1 MISKKLKLGGAA
13 LALSVALLA
22 GSSMSAYANVP
33 DDVNTAG
40 TNETA
45 QSVSSESADKNTTES
60 TTESAAKSDAESTA
74 ASVESDQ
81 NKAEGRVT
89 GTASQTSDSESDDGV
104 LTPSGNMSLV
114 DNVKE
119 EDKENLDF
127 MTVTSKDGHVF
138 YIVID
143 HSSNAENVY
152 FLNQVDESD
161 LMALMTDD
169 EKKAIEE
176 TADTEKETGEAVT
189 PSVKTDSAET
199 DTDQAET
206 ENKKN
211 EVRSAMDNNLI
222 MGAVFGVIGLVLIG
236 AYYFL
241 KIRPKKKGASIE
253 DDLEFY
259 DDEEYENEDEADAE
273 PAFEEEEE
281 ETRQK
286 PDQEDVSSEE
296 DPEKGAR
303 E

>member
-1 MISKKLKLGGAA
+1 MISKKLKMGGAS
-13 LALSVALLA
+13 LALSLALLA
-22 GSSMSAYANVP
+22 GSSVSAYANVP
-33 DDVNTAG
+33 DSVDTAG
-40 TNETA
+40 TKETV

-60 TTESAAKSDAESTA
+60 AAKSDAENTA
-74 ASVESDQ
+74 ASNESNE

-89 GTASQTSDSESDDGV
+89 GTASQTSDSETDDGV

-161 LMALMTDD
+161 LMALMTDE

-176 TADTEKETGEAVT
+176 TADTEKETEEAVT

-199 DTDQAET
+199 DMGQAET
-206 ENKKN
+206 ENNKKN
-211 EVRSAMDNNLI
+211 EVRSAMNNNLI

-253 DDLEFY
+253 DDLDFY
-259 DDEEYENEDEADAE
+259 DDEEYENEDEE
-273 PAFEEEEE
+273 PAFEEEEQ
-281 ETRQK
+281 ETGQK
-286 PDQEDVSSEE
+286 PDQEDTSS
-296 DPEKGAR
+296 DKDSEKGAR

>member
-13 LALSVALLA
+13 LALSVAMLA

-89 GTASQTSDSESDDGV
+89 GTASQTSDSESNDGV

-161 LMALMTDD
+161 LMALMTDE

-176 TADTEKETGEAVT
+176 TADTEKETEEAVT

-199 DTDQAET
+199 DTSQAET
-206 ENKKN
+206 ENNKKN
-211 EVRSAMDNNLI
+211 EVRSAMNNNLI
-222 MGAVFGVIGLVLIG
+222 IGAVFGVIGLVLIG

-259 DDEEYENEDEADAE
+259 DDEEYENEDEE
-273 PAFEEEEE
+273 PAFEEEEQ
-281 ETRQK
+281 ETGQK
-286 PDQEDVSSEE
+286 PDQEDTSSDK

>member
-1 MISKKLKLGGAA
+1 MISKKLKMGGAS
-13 LALSVALLA
+13 LALSLALLA
-22 GSSMSAYANVP
+22 GSSVSAYANVP
-33 DDVNTAG
+33 DSVDTAG
-40 TNETA
+40 TKETV

-60 TTESAAKSDAESTA
+60 AAKSDAENTA
-74 ASVESDQ
+74 ASNESNE

-89 GTASQTSDSESDDGV
+89 GTASQTSDSETDDGV

-161 LMALMTDD
+161 LMALMTDE

-176 TADTEKETGEAVT
+176 TADTEKETEEAVT

-199 DTDQAET
+199 DTSQAET
-206 ENKKN
+206 ENNKKN
-211 EVRSAMDNNLI
+211 EVRSAMNNNLI
-222 MGAVFGVIGLVLIG
+222 IGAVFGVIGLVLIG

-259 DDEEYENEDEADAE
+259 DDEEYENEDEE
-273 PAFEEEEE
+273 PAFEEEEQ
-281 ETRQK
+281 ETSQK
-286 PDQEDVSSEE
+286 PDQEDTSSDK

>member
-1 MISKKLKLGGAA
+1 MISKKLKMGGAT
-13 LALSVALLA
+13 LALTLALLA
-22 GSSMSAYANVP
+22 GSSVSAYANVP
-33 DDVNTAG
+33 DSVDTAG
-40 TNETA
+40 TNETV
-45 QSVSSESADKNTTES
+45 QSVSSESADKNGSESTSES
-60 TTESAAKSDAESTA
+60 TTSSSEADDS
-74 ASVESDQ
+74 
-81 NKAEGRVT
+81 KAEGRVT
-89 GTASQTSDSESDDGV
+89 GTASQTVDDESKDGV

-119 EDKENLDF
+119 GDKENLDF

-161 LMALMTDD
+161 LMALMTDE
-169 EKKAIEE
+169 EKTAVEE
-176 TADTEKETGEAVT
+176 KADTEKDADTKKDTEEVVT
-189 PSVKTDSAET
+189 PSVKTDSSQT
-199 DTDQAET
+199 DAGQAET

-211 EVRSAMDNNLI
+211 KVRSAMDNNLI

-241 KIRPKKKGASIE
+241 KIRPRKGASIE

-259 DDEEYENEDEADAE
+259 DDEEYENEDDAE
-273 PAFEEEEE
+273 PAFEEEAQ
-281 ETRQK
+281 ETSHG
-286 PDQEDVSSEE
+286 PDQADASSDG

>member
-13 LALSVALLA
+13 LALSVAMLA

-60 TTESAAKSDAESTA
+60 AAKSDAENTA
-74 ASVESDQ
+74 ASNESNE

-89 GTASQTSDSESDDGV
+89 GTASQTSDSETDDGV

-161 LMALMTDD
+161 LMALMTDE

-176 TADTEKETGEAVT
+176 TADTEKETEEAVT

-199 DTDQAET
+199 DTSQAET
-206 ENKKN
+206 ENNKKN
-211 EVRSAMDNNLI
+211 EVRSAMNNNLI

-259 DDEEYENEDEADAE
+259 DDEEYENEDEE
-273 PAFEEEEE
+273 PAFEEEEQ
-281 ETRQK
+281 ETSQK
-286 PDQEDVSSEE
+286 PDQEDTSSDK

>member
-13 LALSVALLA
+13 LALSVAMLA

-89 GTASQTSDSESDDGV
+89 GTASQTSDSESNDGV

-161 LMALMTDD
+161 LMALMTDE

-176 TADTEKETGEAVT
+176 TADTEKETEEAVT

-199 DTDQAET
+199 DTSQAET
-206 ENKKN
+206 ENNKKN
-211 EVRSAMDNNLI
+211 EVRSAMNNNLI
-222 MGAVFGVIGLVLIG
+222 IGAVFGVIGLVLIG

-259 DDEEYENEDEADAE
+259 DDEEYENEDEE
-273 PAFEEEEE
+273 PAFEEEEQ
-281 ETRQK
+281 ETSQK
-286 PDQEDVSSEE
+286 PDQEDTSSDK

>member
-13 LALSVALLA
+13 FALSLALLA
-22 GSSMSAYANVP
+22 GSSVSAYANVP

-60 TTESAAKSDAESTA
+60 AANSDAESTA
-74 ASVESDQ
+74 ASGESDGD
-81 NKAEGRVT
+81 KAEGRVT
-89 GTASQTSDSESDDGV
+89 GTASQTADNEKNDGV

-114 DNVKE
+114 DNVEE
-119 EDKENLDF
+119 EDKDNLDF

-161 LMALMTDD
+161 LMALMTDN

-176 TADTEKETGEAVT
+176 TADTEKETEEAVT

-199 DTDQAET
+199 DMDQAET

-259 DDEEYENEDEADAE
+259 DDEEYENEDGADAE
-273 PAFEEEEE
+273 PAFEEEGE

-286 PDQEDVSSEE
+286 PDQEDVSSDG
-296 DPEKGAR
+296 DPEKGAH

>member
-1 MISKKLKLGGAA
+1 MISKKMKIGGAA
-13 LALSVALLA
+13 LALSLALLA
-22 GSSMSAYANVP
+22 GSSVSAYANVP
-33 DDVNTAG
+33 DSVDTAG
-40 TNETA
+40 TQETA
-45 QSVSSESADKNTTES
+45 QSVSSES
-60 TTESAAKSDAESTA
+60 TTESAAKSEAENTA
-74 ASVESDQ
+74 ASGESNE

-89 GTASQTSDSESDDGV
+89 GIASQTADSETDDGV

-143 HSSNAENVY
+143 HSSNTENVY

-161 LMALMTDD
+161 LMALMTDE

-176 TADTEKETGEAVT
+176 TADTEKETEEAVT

-199 DTDQAET
+199 DTSQAET
-206 ENKKN
+206 ENNKKK

-259 DDEEYENEDEADAE
+259 DDEEYENEDEE
-273 PAFEEEEE
+273 PAFEEEEQ
-281 ETRQK
+281 ETSQK
-286 PDQEDVSSEE
+286 PDQEDTSSDK